1 MLPALPLGIQPHGEH
16 PPERIFPRR
25 GDAER
30 NLYNELKGYVYDH
43 RDYCTGF
50 FFGSPRDDA
59 QIYYKGGYIRSWEVA
74 AIALKSENGTLTVS
88 QRNRFFEG
96 DELEI
101 MNRGKA
107 PTVVTVKNLKNALG
121 ESVDNAPNPMAYFTF
136 DCDAEIPAGAFIR
149 RSTDGK

>member
-1 MLPALPLGIQPHGEH
+1 M
-16 PPERIFPRR
+16 
-25 GDAER
+25 
-30 NLYNELKGYVYDH
+30 
-43 RDYCTGF
+43 
-50 FFGSPRDDA
+50 
-59 QIYYKGGYIRSWEVA
+59 
-74 AIALKSENGTLTVS
+74 KSENGTLTVS

-121 ESVDNAPNPMAYFTF
+121 KSVDNAPNPMAEFPF
-136 DCDAEIPAGAFIR
+136 DCDADVPAGAFIR